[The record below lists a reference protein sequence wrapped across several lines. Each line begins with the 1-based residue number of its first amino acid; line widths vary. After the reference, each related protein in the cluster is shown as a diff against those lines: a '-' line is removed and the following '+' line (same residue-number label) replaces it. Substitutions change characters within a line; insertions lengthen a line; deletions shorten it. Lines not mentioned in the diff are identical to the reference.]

1 MQMACLLRQESLSA
15 HTLHSI
21 IYNLCSKLVFA
32 MISAVFFCQPGS
44 WRKVLKKRER
54 GKDKEQMK
62 GQMKRQMKRQQKT
75 LQKGQQKELK
85 RVTMAGRRLFTRKSK
100 VSTDF

>member
-32 MISAVFFCQPGS
+32 MISAVFFPQPGS

-54 GKDKEQMK
+54 GNDKEQ
-62 GQMKRQMKRQQKT
+62 QKRQQKEQMKRQQKT
-75 LQKGQQKELK
+75 LEKGQQQK
-85 RVTMAGRRLFTRKSK
+85 RTMAGRRLFTRKSK